1 MPVVCVGIAHHSA
14 PVALREQLAVGAAD
28 QHDFLHAVAGPAAD
42 AGFGE
47 VAILSTCN
55 RTELYAASAD
65 ITDRQPEIP
74 AVLRRLMGARRPLD
88 ADLLDLHLTP
98 RSGPDAVRHL
108 CRVAAGLESMVIG
121 ESEVLGQVTAAHETA
136 QRAGVLG
143 PVLGA
148 AFRAAV
154 RAGRRART
162 ETGIAR
168 SPASVSTEAV
178 RQLEAIRGELR
189 TARIVIVGTGQAGE
203 RAGEAL
209 LKRGATDL
217 RVVSRTVEHA
227 EVLARAWEAVPLP
240 WHALE
245 AAIRDA
251 DVVVSCTGAP
261 HAVITHELVASAL
274 AGRPAARALLI
285 ADIAV
290 PRDVE
295 ASVRTLPLVTV
306 LDLDDLQRRVEGN
319 LESRRREVPQVE
331 AIVEEEV
338 ERFEEWRHGE
348 ELRPLL
354 SAMHTHAEAI
364 RRHEVERALRRLGR
378 VAPEIEE
385 QVDALTRALVSK
397 LMHGPTQ
404 RLRDETDPLRS
415 DRFARAAVELF
426 GLQASRP

>member
-14 PVALREQLAVGAAD
+14 PVALREQLVIGPAE
-28 QHDFLHAVAGPAAD
+28 QHDFLNAVAGPAAD

-47 VAILSTCN
+47 LAILSTCN
-55 RTELYAASAD
+55 RTELYAALAD
-65 ITDRQPEIP
+65 ISRHRP
-74 AVLRRLMGARRPLD
+74 AVPAELRRLLGARGAMPADQLD
-88 ADLLDLHLTP
+88 RHLATHA
-98 RSGPDAVRHL
+98 GPDAVRHL

-121 ESEVLGQVTAAHETA
+121 ESEVLGQVTTAHELA

-148 AFRAAV
+148 TFRSAV

-162 ETGIAR
+162 ETGIGR
-168 SPASVSTEAV
+168 FPASVSTEAV
-178 RQLEAIRGELR
+178 RQIKALRGELR
-189 TARIVIVGTGQAGE
+189 TARVVIVGTGQAGQ

-209 LKRGATDL
+209 LKQGAVDL

-227 EVLARAWEAVPLP
+227 EVLARVWRAVPLP
-240 WHALE
+240 WHGLE
-245 AAIRDA
+245 AAIREA

-274 AGRPAARALLI
+274 AGRVPERPLLI

-295 ASVRTLPLVTV
+295 AAVRDLPSVTV
-306 LDLDDLQRRVEGN
+306 LDLDDLQHRVEGN
-319 LESRRREVPQVE
+319 IEGRRREVPLVE

-338 ERFEEWRHGE
+338 ARFEEWRHGE
-348 ELRPLL
+348 ELRPIL

-364 RRHEVERALRRLGR
+364 RRREVEKALRRLGP
-378 VAPEIEE
+378 VAPEVEA
-385 QVDALTRALVSK
+385 QVEALTRALVNK

-404 RLRDETDPLRS
+404 RLREETDPQRS
-415 DRFARAAVELF
+415 GRYAQAAVELF
-426 GLQASRP
+426 GLEASAS

>member
-1 MPVVCVGIAHHSA
+1 
-14 PVALREQLAVGAAD
+14 
-28 QHDFLHAVAGPAAD
+28 
-42 AGFGE
+42 
-47 VAILSTCN
+47 
-55 RTELYAASAD
+55 
-65 ITDRQPEIP
+65 
-74 AVLRRLMGARRPLD
+74 
-88 ADLLDLHLTP
+88 
-98 RSGPDAVRHL
+98 
-108 CRVAAGLESMVIG
+108 MVIG

-178 RQLEAIRGELR
+178 RQLKAMRGELH
-189 TARIVIVGTGQAGE
+189 TARVVIVGTGQAGE

-209 LKRGATDL
+209 LKHGATDL

-227 EVLARAWEAVPLP
+227 EVLARTWQAMPLP

-245 AAIRDA
+245 VAIRDA

-274 AGRPAARALLI
+274 AGRSPDRRLLI

-295 ASVRTLPLVTV
+295 DAVRDLPQVTV

-319 LESRRREVPQVE
+319 LESRRREVPLVE

-338 ERFEEWRHGE
+338 TRFEEWRHGE

-354 SAMHTHAEAI
+354 SAMHGHAEAI
-364 RRHEVERALRRLGR
+364 RRREVEKALRRLGR
-378 VAPEIEE
+378 VAPEVEA
-385 QVDALTRALVSK
+385 QVDALTRSLVSK

-404 RLRDETDPLRS
+404 RLREETDPLRC
-415 DRFARAAVELF
+415 DRYARAAAELF
-426 GLQASRP
+426 GLPASRS